1 MGDCIRKICMFITEQ
16 SKNGK
21 SNKVKRIKV
30 KIRYGL
36 DNYSVAIGRYCI
48 FHNVDIFCQIIID
61 IKLSLLISTNITI
74 NMVNALN
81 G

>member
-21 SNKVKRIKV
+21 SNKVKRVKV

-36 DNYSVAIGRYCI
+36 VIVLQLG
-48 FHNVDIFCQIIID
+48 DIAFFI
-61 IKLSLLISTNITI
+61 
-74 NMVNALN
+74 M
-81 G
+81 